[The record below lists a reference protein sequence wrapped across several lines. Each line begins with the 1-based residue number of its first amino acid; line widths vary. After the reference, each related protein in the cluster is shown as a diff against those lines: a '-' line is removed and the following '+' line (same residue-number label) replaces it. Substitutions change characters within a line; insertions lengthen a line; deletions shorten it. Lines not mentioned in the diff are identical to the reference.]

1 MWTNQNSY
9 FLTCHLHV
17 RDLFD
22 AYINGEPLEFNNEA
36 KYLGVTI
43 DNKLT
48 WRQHTENIEKKI
60 NKGIGIPKK
69 MRHFLQE
76 DTLASLFN
84 AFVKPF
90 VDYGSLTWRG
100 TANTHLLKLKRTLN
114 KAMRTMAFISKF
126 ESAKSLYIYYKI
138 LPLEANI
145 KLTQGKFIWKLTHN
159 QHPDCI
165 QATNSSTAINDNE
178 DNNRFVLPSFRTNTG
193 RVSLAY
199 QGIKLWVKEIP
210 ETIKKSA
217 TYSSF
222 SKKLKHHFLEGNDL
236 ILRMTKSR
244 KTSFTNINVCG
255 YVSIVFHLT

>member
-1 MWTNQNSY
+1 
-9 FLTCHLHV
+9 
-17 RDLFD
+17 
-22 AYINGEPLEFNNEA
+22 
-36 KYLGVTI
+36 
-43 DNKLT
+43 
-48 WRQHTENIEKKI
+48 
-60 NKGIGIPKK
+60 

-100 TANTHLLKLKRTLN
+100 TTNTHLLKLKRTLN

-222 SKKLKHHFLEGNDL
+222 SKKLKRHYLEGNDL
-236 ILRMTKSR
+236 ILS
-244 KTSFTNINVCG
+244 ND
-255 YVSIVFHLT
+255 